1 MTNFDLLKLDI
12 SKCKTPEEMD
22 EVMEHWRYE
31 KFPCEMNEK
40 CIVNYS
46 CKQCYHEFLMKNM

>member
-12 SKCKTPEEMD
+12 SKCKTPEEMN
-22 EVMEHWRYE
+22 EVMEYWRYE

-40 CIVNYS
+40 CIVSYS
-46 CKQCYHEFLMKNM
+46 CKQCYHEFLNKEI